1 MDLAAELA
9 RYGPAAHYAPPS
21 LGEAQGY
28 CRRLA
33 QSHYENFTVASRLFP
48 RHLHQHLC
56 NVYAYCRWADD
67 LADEAGEES
76 PALLDWWERQLEE
89 LFASQSPDRSQSPDQ
104 WSGCS
109 ADEPSTGNDSRGE
122 AISAGPTP
130 RPMVGALEVKHP
142 VFIALAETVRE
153 FDIQQRP
160 LADLLIA
167 FRRDQVQQRYET
179 LADLLTYCERSAN
192 PVGRIVLAL
201 GRAQSHEN
209 VHLSDQICTGLQ
221 LANFCQDVRRDFER
235 GRIYLPLDI
244 CRKHGWDEAKFAA
257 GQCDDDFRELL
268 RSVVDEAETRLLGG
282 QPLVDRVP
290 RELRLPIRVFVAGGR
305 AILAAI
311 RRARY
316 DVWSQ
321 RPTVGRLTKLR
332 LLATAW
338 WQG

>member
-9 RYGPAAHYAPPS
+9 RYGPAARYAPPS
-21 LGEAQGY
+21 LDEARAY
-28 CRRLA
+28 CLRLA

-67 LADEAGEES
+67 LADETGDAS
-76 PALLDWWERQLEE
+76 LPLLDWWERQLDG
-89 LFASQSPDRSQSPDQ
+89 LFASSDATAR
-104 WSGCS
+104 
-109 ADEPSTGNDSRGE
+109 
-122 AISAGPTP
+122 
-130 RPMVGALEVKHP
+130 VHP
-142 VFIALAETVRE
+142 VFVALAETVRQ
-153 FDIQQRP
+153 FDIRRKP
-160 LADLLIA
+160 LADLLVA
-167 FRRDQVQQRYET
+167 FRRDQVPARYAA
-179 LADLLTYCERSAN
+179 LADLLTYCECSAN

-201 GRAQSHEN
+201 GRALNDEN
-209 VHLSDQICTGLQ
+209 THLSDRICTGLQ

-235 GRIYLPLDI
+235 GRIYLPQTL
-244 CRKHGWDEAKFAA
+244 CRAHSWDEEKFAA
-257 GQCDDDFRELL
+257 GKCDNDFRELL
-268 RSVVDEAETRLLGG
+268 AVMVNTAERYLCEGR
-282 QPLVDRVP
+282 PLVDRVP
-290 RELRLPIRVFVAGGR
+290 RDLRLPIRVFVAGGR

-316 DVWSQ
+316 DVWLQ